1 MAYAEKL
8 KETATRFGPS
18 VMMLT
23 NHLITNPEF
32 LACSG
37 SSRSGKHHYGTGGLI
52 EHTWDVVD
60 NCLMMA
66 PKYFINQTQ
75 LFLAALYHDSGKIK
89 DYTMH
94 NGLWGTTRHKYR
106 IHHISRSVIMWHQ
119 ALAILPDGE
128 FAALNADIV
137 THCILSHHGS
147 RNYGTPVKPQ
157 TKMAWIL
164 QSCDQISARGTDAE
178 E

>member
-1 MAYAEKL
+1 MDFANRL
-8 KETATRFGPS
+8 KERATKYGPS

-37 SSRSGKHHYGTGGLI
+37 SSREGKHHYGTGGLI

-66 PKYFINQTQ
+66 PKYFVNQAQ
-75 LFLAALYHDSGKIK
+75 LFLAALYHDAGKIH
-89 DYTMH
+89 DYILT
-94 NGLWGTTRHKYR
+94 NGQWVTTRHKYR
-106 IHHISRSVIMWHQ
+106 IHHITRSVIMFHE
-119 ALAILPDGE
+119 ALTILPDTE
-128 FAALNADIV
+128 FAFQNERVI

-147 RNYGTPVKPQ
+147 RNYGSPVKPQ

-164 QSCDQISARGTDAE
+164 HSCDQISARGTDAE
-178 E
+178 D